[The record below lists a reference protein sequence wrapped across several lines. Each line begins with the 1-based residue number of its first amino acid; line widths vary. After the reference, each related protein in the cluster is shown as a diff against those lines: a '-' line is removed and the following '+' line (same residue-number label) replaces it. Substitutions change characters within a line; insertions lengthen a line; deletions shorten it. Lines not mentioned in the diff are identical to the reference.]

1 MYHHLRRILDQ
12 KNEFT
17 QSNQDLTSRLQE
29 ILRIEEQIKQY
40 HEETLR
46 YSDCR
51 TLDNSTGPAFH
62 HRYLKEGEGVEDCSK
77 IKETEEVCQVNA
89 MQEA

>member
-62 HRYLKEGEGVEDCSK
+62 HRYLKEGGGVEDCSK

-89 MQEA
+89 MQET